1 MYENYTEQPIF
12 CPYCRFTPGGRPPF
26 QPPIEPPQGRPPVG
40 IPPGQP
46 GERPPVGR
54 PQGGP
59 PQGPPPSFTPSEA
72 QAQHLVGGPTIPGGP
87 TTFAVDPGAIRRCL
101 YRYVFIWL
109 RGGRGFW
116 IYLTFVGRRSIAGW
130 RWNGRFWVYFGI
142 DIRRIQ
148 SFYCY

>member
-1 MYENYTEQPIF
+1 MYENYPDQPIF
-12 CPYCRFTPGGRPPF
+12 CPYCRFSPESRPPF
-26 QPPIEPPQGRPPVG
+26 QPPVGPPQGRPPVG
-40 IPPGQP
+40 GPPGQP
-46 GERPPVGR
+46 GGRPPVGR

-59 PQGPPPSFTPSEA
+59 PQGPPPSFTPSQA
-72 QAQHLVGGPTIPGGP
+72 QAQQLGGPGGP
-87 TTFAVDPGAIRRCL
+87 GAFAVDPGAIRQCL